1 MRFDLL
7 SLELFVAACEH
18 RNIARAAEAC
28 NIAPSALSKRLSQL
42 EEALGTPL
50 FIRSNKGLELTTAA
64 HAFLQHARVILR
76 DLAQMESEMLGQGNG
91 TRGQIR
97 MHASVSAIVQYIA
110 TDIREFLRL
119 HPDVRIDLQESLS
132 PEVVRAVSD
141 NVADLGV
148 FGGVEFV
155 PDLQVFP
162 YHSDRLVVIMP
173 DDHVLSRA
181 QKLKFHQVAQ
191 HDLVGPQ
198 QGSYLNAL
206 VLKAAA
212 DLGQPLRFRIRVNG
226 FEPACSM
233 VEARLGIALVPKH
246 HAARYVATAPLVAV
260 PLDEA
265 WAERHWKICVRDV
278 DSAPMAVRLLIRH
291 LTARDAAGR
300 DALAVT
306 AQQV

>member
-119 HPDVRIDLQESLS
+119 HPEVRIDLQESLS

-173 DDHVLSRA
+173 DDHVLSSA

-233 VEARLGIALVPKH
+233 VEARLGIALVPEH